1 VTRTLPLSLLL
12 LTICSYGEDTPA
24 PPPAPVT
31 PTSEAESSAPPLGTA
46 PLGTTPTEAA
56 PTEAAPNEAAP
67 LGTAP
72 LGVAPK
78 TPEPLAIPAPS
89 PSSAQPT
96 PSNVA
101 ASVAS
106 NESRSWS
113 GFTALVGG
121 WDSNVLLQPSN
132 RPNATDERSA
142 VLGGE
147 MRLSWHALRT
157 ATGRLDVSADG
168 DHTAYPSSHEADLSR
183 AGVRAFGQ
191 LTVKNDTVG
200 RIDPGLLVG
209 AHRYWLSGEGA
220 ATSLM
225 ATGMITK
232 VKPTWVG
239 VATVGVVNLD
249 YDNNSSASGS
259 LFEMGYRHLF
269 LLRDSDSR
277 RNVELSL
284 RGGGYYAE
292 SKTDNYATIT
302 GSCAGAWRFG
312 ERQAVAGT
320 FDVNLRLS
328 YELRSYDHPNN
339 SDEQENQAIFR
350 AGSQAAWW
358 LSRQINIGPYAVF
371 SQRNSNI
378 DVSDFDRFQVG
389 LRLEAAF

>member
-31 PTSEAESSAPPLGTA
+31 PTSDAESSAPPLGTA
-46 PLGTTPTEAA
+46 PA
-56 PTEAAPNEAAP
+56 EAAP

-101 ASVAS
+101 GSVAS
-106 NESRSWS
+106 SDNRSWS

-142 VLGGE
+142 VVGGE

-157 ATGRLDVSADG
+157 ATGRVDLSADG

-191 LTVKNDTVG
+191 LTVKNETVG

-225 ATGMITK
+225 ATAMITK

-239 VATVGVVNLD
+239 VATAGVVNLD
-249 YDNNSSASGS
+249 YDNNSAASGS

-312 ERQAVAGT
+312 ERQAEAGT
-320 FDVNLRLS
+320 FDINIRLS
-328 YELRSYDHPNN
+328 YELRTYDHPTN
-339 SDEQENQAIFR
+339 SDQQEDQGIFR

-358 LSRQINIGPYAVF
+358 LSRQMSVGPYAVY